1 LYIWPR
7 LPLTKLINQK
17 SIAVLPFENLSSD
30 QENEYLAD
38 GITEEII
45 NALSKVDGLKVT
57 ARASSFRYR
66 DAKPDVRIIGN
77 ELAVNTVLDGSLRRV
92 GKRVRISTQLIRTD
106 NGFHI
111 WSENFDREIDDIFLL
126 QDEISILIAEKI
138 RENYGHLEITK
149 HLAGAPTENIEAY
162 ELYLKGRF
170 NHLKWDWEG
179 LQNGIKYY
187 EESIAKDPGFA
198 LPLFGLAFC
207 YSMIGSWGKRPEL
220 LDLAQDYIATGFAL
234 DKDSGLGHF
243 AKATLAFWG
252 RWNFI
257 EGEKSY
263 RKAIALNPT
272 NSEAMEGLAE
282 LYIAIGYFDQAEE
295 LTKEA
300 LKINPIS
307 ANHLFTLGNIYYL
320 QSDLERGLSYFDS
333 GLRVDAK
340 FAHCISYK
348 SLALIG
354 LGAVDKLK
362 LHLEAYPEGD
372 DQKQCLLLG
381 ELSVDRRDELT
392 EKVNRLLAITED
404 LGLIGW
410 RLYLL
415 ANSHQEDQ
423 ALELLENVVDRKEGQ
438 YINFTHLPLLE
449 PIRKSTRFRELFENT
464 FAKSKLP
471 RKRSIKI
478 EESPVKKN
486 LLDEAEV
493 AAVDGQLRELMNEE
507 KIYLNPNLTLREM
520 AESIDLN
527 ANRLSW
533 YLNDQLGKNFNEYVN
548 EKRVEAFKERALS
561 EDWSHLTLLGLAYE
575 CGFNSKSVFNEY
587 FKKSIGQTP
596 GQWVKSNTH

>member
-1 LYIWPR
+1 
-7 LPLTKLINQK
+7 LINQK
-17 SIAVLPFENLSSD
+17 SIAVLPFENLSSN

-138 RENYGHLEITK
+138 RENYGHLEIAK

-187 EESIAKDPGFA
+187 EESIAKDQSFA
-198 LPLFGLAFC
+198 LPFFGLAFC
-207 YSMIGSWGKRPEL
+207 FSMIGSWGKRPEL
-220 LDLAQDYIATGFAL
+220 LDLADDYISKGFAL
-234 DKDSGLGHF
+234 DKDSDLGHF

-252 RWNFI
+252 RWDFI

-320 QSDLERGLSYFDS
+320 QGDLERGLSYFDS

-348 SLALIG
+348 ALALIG
-354 LGAVDKLK
+354 LSAVDKLT
-362 LHLEAYPEGD
+362 LHLEAYPERD
-372 DQKQCLLLG
+372 DKVQCLALSELLT
-381 ELSVDRRDELT
+381 DRRDELT
-392 EKVNRLLAITED
+392 EKVNRLLSITED
-404 LGLIGW
+404 VGLVGW

-423 ALELLENVVDRKEGQ
+423 ALELLENVVGRKEGQ

-449 PIRKSTRFRELFENT
+449 PIRKSKRFRELVEST
-464 FAKSKLP
+464 FPESKLP
-471 RKRSIKI
+471 RRGSIKI
-478 EESPVKKN
+478 EESPAKKA

-493 AAVDGQLRELMNEE
+493 VVVDGQLRELMNEE

-533 YLNDQLGKNFNEYVN
+533 FLNDQLGKNFNEFVN
-548 EKRVEAFKERALS
+548 EKRIEDFKERALS
-561 EDWSHLTLLGLAYE
+561 DDWSHLTLLGLAYE
-575 CGFNSKSVFNEY
+575 CGFNSKSVFNDC
-587 FKKSIGQTP
+587 FRKITGLTP
-596 GQWVKSNTH
+596 SKWLKENR